1 LSVTAVALIVAVVL
15 VLALATSLVVVIASG
30 RRRDA
35 AARAEATRL
44 TADNHSLRERGEAA
58 HETAELRARMVAH
71 VSHELR
77 TPMQAIMS
85 LLALLDDHSLPLEQ
99 RQQHLNTLRGSSE
112 DLLLLIDG
120 LVETAQI
127 DGKRPSPRSDDFSPR
142 ATLEQ
147 LADLLGPSA
156 RKRGLE
162 LRAALAPDLPP
173 RLRGDRLRL
182 RQIVINLIGNSIKF
196 TRQGH
201 VELRA
206 SARVEDGV
214 AQLAVAVSDT
224 GVGIAPDAL
233 DRLFVEFARVGDLSL
248 EGTGLGL
255 SISKQLVEALG
266 GRLDV
271 DSEPGVGT
279 TFRFEL
285 SMPLAAAQPAEAA
298 GTTDTRP
305 RVLVADDDTAG
316 RELLVTA
323 LRRGGYAVD
332 GVADGA
338 AAVASALARPYV
350 AVILDVQLPEL
361 DGPGA
366 ARQIRDVR
374 GDVALI
380 ALTGHTE
387 VDVLGRC
394 KGAGI
399 DAILIKP
406 VKLETLRAT
415 IARVAAER
423 SQAIDLAVIRGYVTA
438 EDPAFV
444 PGLIDVYLREAERD
458 LEAMHEAAGRQDIA
472 RVAQLA
478 HRLKGSSAGFGA
490 RLLAERCQSLY
501 AAACAEQ
508 GASDELTAV
517 AREFARVKT
526 ALSVERTRLISS

>member
-1 LSVTAVALIVAVVL
+1 MTVATVLLAVV
-15 VLALATSLVVVIASG
+15 VLALTTCLVASVVVS
-30 RRRDA
+30 RRRAQAD
-35 AARAEATRL
+35 RAELARL
-44 TADNHSLRERGEAA
+44 AEENRALRERSEAA
-58 HETAELRARMVAH
+58 HATAELRSRMVAH

-85 LLALLDDHSLPLEQ
+85 LLALLDDHGLPLEQ
-99 RQQHLNTLRGSSE
+99 RRQHLSTLRGSSE

-120 LVETAQI
+120 LVDTAQI
-127 DGKRPSPRSDDFSPR
+127 EGKRPSLRADDFSPR

-147 LADLLGPSA
+147 LVDLLGPSA
-156 RKRGLE
+156 HKRGLE

-182 RQIVINLIGNSIKF
+182 RQIVINLLGNSIKF

-201 VELRA
+201 IELRA
-206 SARVEDGV
+206 SARVEADV
-214 AQLAVAVSDT
+214 AHLQVEVSDT
-224 GVGIAPDAL
+224 GVGIGPEAL
-233 DRLFVEFARVGDLSL
+233 GKLFREFARVGDPSV

-266 GRLDV
+266 GRLEV
-271 DSEPGVGT
+271 DSDPGVGS
-279 TFRFEL
+279 TFRFQVR
-285 SMPLAAAQPAEAA
+285 MPVLAAAPAEQAA
-298 GTTDTRP
+298 EADTRP
-305 RVLVADDDTAG
+305 RVLVADDDHAG

-332 GVADGA
+332 GVEDGA
-338 AAVASALARPYV
+338 AAVASALARQYV

-366 ARQIRDVR
+366 ARQIRAAR

-387 VDVLGRC
+387 IDVLGRC

-423 SQAIDLAVIRGYVTA
+423 MQAVDLAVIRGYVTA
-438 EDPAFV
+438 DDPAFV

-458 LEAMHEAAGRQDIA
+458 LEAMQEAAAGQEIA

-501 AAACAEQ
+501 AAARAEQ
-508 GASDELTAV
+508 PASDELAAV
-517 AREFARVKT
+517 AREFARVKS